1 MQMIVVVLYLLACV
15 VTGIMG
21 RKTTIGFLG
30 HFFLSILITPIL
42 DFIVQVVARPNRDI
56 RRKLEEIEQ

>member
-1 MQMIVVVLYLLACV
+1 MQLIVIMLYLLACL

-30 HFFLSILITPIL
+30 HFFLSIVITPIV
-42 DFIVQVVARPNRDI
+42 DFLIQVVARPNRDI
-56 RRKLEEIEQ
+56 RRKLEKIGS

>member
-1 MQMIVVVLYLLACV
+1 MQLMVIMLYLLACL

-30 HFFLSILITPIL
+30 HFFLSIVITPIV
-42 DFIVQVVARPNRDI
+42 DFLIQVVARPNRDI
-56 RRKLEEIEQ
+56 RRKMEKIGS

>member
-1 MQMIVVVLYLLACV
+1 MQLLVIILYVLACL

-21 RKTTIGFLG
+21 RKTVIGFLG

-42 DFIVQVVARPNRDI
+42 DFLIQVIARPNRDI
-56 RRKLEEIEQ
+56 RRKLEEIGQ

>member
-1 MQMIVVVLYLLACV
+1 MQLLVIILYVLACV

-21 RKTTIGFLG
+21 RKTVIGFLG

-42 DFIVQVVARPNRDI
+42 DFLIQVIARPNRDI
-56 RRKLEEIEQ
+56 RRKLEEIGR

>member
-1 MQMIVVVLYLLACV
+1 MTMVIIVLYLVACV

-30 HFFLSILITPIL
+30 HFFLSMVITPIL
-42 DFIVQVVARPNRDI
+42 DFLLQVIGRPNRDI
-56 RRKLEEIEQ
+56 RRKIEELEG